1 MSQLE
6 ELKKIR
12 EKINSNMCTISDLK
26 NVYQKVNTETEMI
39 LAQKEDIKHLY
50 YRDTENRTVILEENL
65 LPYEKR
71 IDTVKY
77 STKYPLDLCI
87 PIFYD
92 EEINRYGQGIIIPRR
107 KEFVMVDDMNLIK
120 RPDTESFYTK
130 GVRENNENCASIVDL
145 QGNLYRMFGYDENDG
160 NFKFSQLEQF
170 ILPSCLYDFYGI
182 LVHYNGRPIYAD
194 IMEPPYIILNKE
206 TLQKCGDKIRY
217 IDSYVEMFDDEFMQ
231 GKRYVKK

>member
-1 MSQLE
+1 MSKLE
-6 ELKKIR
+6 ELKEIR
-12 EKINSNMCTISDLK
+12 EKLDNGTCTISDLK
-26 NVYQKVNTETEMI
+26 NTYQNVNTETEMI
-39 LAQKEDIKHLY
+39 LAQKGDIKHIY

-71 IDTVKY
+71 IYTIKY

-92 EEINRYGQGIIIPRR
+92 EEINRYGQGIIIPRK
-107 KEFVMVDDMNLIK
+107 KEFVMVDDMNLIAK
-120 RPDTESFYTK
+120 PDTESFYTR
-130 GVRENNENCASIVDL
+130 GVKENNENCASIVDL

-160 NFKFSQLEQF
+160 NFKFSPLEQC
-170 ILPSCLYDFYGI
+170 IRPSCLYDFYGI

-194 IMEPPYIILNKE
+194 IIESPYIILDKE
-206 TLQKCGDKIRY
+206 ALQKCGNKIKN
-217 IDSYVEMFDDEFMQ
+217 IGDYVKRFDDGFMQ